1 MQTALARVTRLV
13 SNRKAYAAA
22 LTPTILAA
30 GTLLSNWISSGVFDA
45 TELRI
50 AAGGLATAAAT
61 GLVTWLTSAG
71 DAEVEIEPGS
81 ISDPDDEDAKPDTW
95 EVDERIEDGQWKG
108 DPPPPAQTIEP
119 RPVPPTI

>member
-30 GTLLSNWISSGVFDA
+30 GTLLSNWISSNVFDA

-50 AAGGLATAAAT
+50 ALGGLAVAAAT
-61 GLVTWLTSAG
+61 GIVTWLTSAG

-81 ISDPDDEDAKPDTW
+81 LSEPDGEPAKPDTW
-95 EVDERIEDGQWKG
+95 EVDEPHEPGPPQVISP
-108 DPPPPAQTIEP
+108 DPAS
-119 RPVPPTI
+119 PTI

>member
-61 GLVTWLTSAG
+61 GIVTWLTSAG

-81 ISDPDDEDAKPDTW
+81 LSEPDDAAAKPDTW
-95 EVDERIEDGQWKG
+95 EADDEPG
-108 DPPPPAQTIEP
+108 PPQTISP
-119 RPVPPTI
+119 DPASPPTI